1 MTGKPRNRV
10 SSNGNGSPLH
20 PVAYSRHRRP
30 ANQDGGAGITTVLP
44 VTKADSPAEVK
55 DAKQS
60 PDRSAPTIFD
70 SNLKLIAL
78 LISVIIVGA
87 GTGYIGS
94 LVLPKQFAARA
105 QLQYNLSNS
114 VPNELLRE
122 DRTLTTQLV
131 LLDSRAVLAPIA
143 SANGMTPEDF
153 ARNVSAEILDSSEII
168 QVEVRDRNAARAQML
183 LTRVIDGY
191 LALAN
196 KDWRDPVRTYQES
209 QIRSLQSQLDD
220 VHKQLQVTTV
230 SGLDGTALVQR
241 EEVLRTE
248 LDSLH
253 AQLSAGPGTATEPP
267 ARVVTAPYQVP
278 DQVRPRPIL
287 AAAAGASA
295 AIVVAGFVVLVVARR
310 RVRS

>member
-1 MTGKPRNRV
+1 M
-10 SSNGNGSPLH
+10 H
-20 PVAYSRHRRP
+20 PAAYSRHRRI
-30 ANQDGGAGITTVLP
+30 ANQDVGAGVTTALP
-44 VTKADSPAEVK
+44 VAKVDSPAEAEGTK
-55 DAKQS
+55 EIA
-60 PDRSAPTIFD
+60 DRSNMTLFA

-78 LISVIIVGA
+78 LVSVVIIGA
-87 GTGYIGS
+87 GTGYIGA

-196 KDWRDPVRTYQES
+196 KSWRDPVRSYQES

-220 VHKQLQVTTV
+220 VHKQLQVTAA
-230 SGLDGTALVQR
+230 SGQDGTALVQR
-241 EEVLRTE
+241 QEVLQTE

-253 AQLSAGPGTATEPP
+253 AQLSSGPVSATEPP
-267 ARVVTAPYQVP
+267 ARVVTAPYQVA
-278 DQVRPRPIL
+278 DQVRPRPLL
-287 AAAAGASA
+287 AAAAGAA
-295 AIVVAGFVVLVVARR
+295 AAVVVAGFVVLIVARR
-310 RVRS
+310 RARS